1 VREQARQSLF
11 GVLCPKSN
19 FAICYTNF
27 VESIFV
33 LNEVSSHTTV
43 SALTSLSTSSPSSH
57 APLLAFALTR
67 RIEPAALR
75 PQWLQHVFQLH
86 RVGARSVFARRF
98 RQRGQ
103 AKGNLPHASASLP
116 RRASFPGTH
125 TAMCV
130 HVCVCVCMCVRACV
144 RACAVSSE

>member
-33 LNEVSSHTTV
+33 LNEVSLHTIV
-43 SALTSLSTSSPSSH
+43 SVLTSLSTFSPSSH
-57 APLLAFALTR
+57 APLLAFALKR

-75 PQWLQHVFQLH
+75 PQCLQHIFQLH
-86 RVGARSVFARRF
+86 RVGAGSVFARRL
-98 RQRGQ
+98 RKCGQ

-130 HVCVCVCMCVRACV
+130 HVSVCMCVCV
-144 RACAVSSE
+144 RVLYPPNNN